1 MKKKMDFIYC
11 LSLSY
16 WTPIKYTA
24 SLKSRPLW
32 RSLVEP
38 GSPVV
43 FHVFSVQKSQ
53 HAPPPSETT
62 TPVHLRLHL
71 HLPRLIFTHPPHVLF
86 IHPSFSLSFYHSPSL
101 SIRSGTTSSSLV
113 VKKNNFFFCVF
124 VLKKNVFFL
133 FEVFAFFCLFVAP
146 LPPTTATTTTSSP
159 SPFYPHPYKDFKK
172 DCPPPLHPPKKIY
185 I

>member
-1 MKKKMDFIYC
+1 MDFIYC

-62 TPVHLRLHL
+62 TPVHLRLRL

-113 VKKNNFFFCVF
+113 VKKKNNFFSA
-124 VLKKNVFFL
+124 FL
-133 FEVFAFFCLFVAP
+133 FKKKMFFFCLKCLRFFVC
-146 LPPTTATTTTSSP
+146 S
-159 SPFYPHPYKDFKK
+159 
-172 DCPPPLHPPKKIY
+172 
-185 I
+185 

>member
-1 MKKKMDFIYC
+1 MFFQCRNHNTLRRHPKPQPPFT
-11 LSLSY
+11 S
-16 WTPIKYTA
+16 A
-24 SLKSRPLW
+24 STSTFPASFLLI
-32 RSLVEP
+32 
-38 GSPVV
+38 
-43 FHVFSVQKSQ
+43 
-53 HAPPPSETT
+53 
-62 TPVHLRLHL
+62 LHMCCSS
-71 HLPRLIFTHPPHVLF
+71 

-172 DCPPPLHPPKKIY
+172 DCPPPPPPQKKYIY
-185 I
+185 EYFSPK

>member
-1 MKKKMDFIYC
+1 MDFIYC

-62 TPVHLRLHL
+62 TPVHLRLRL

-113 VKKNNFFFCVF
+113 VKKKQLFFPRFCF
-124 VLKKNVFFL
+124 KKNVFFL

-146 LPPTTATTTTSSP
+146 LPHHRHHHNLLPLPLLP
-159 SPFYPHPYKDFKK
+159 SPIQRF
-172 DCPPPLHPPKKIY
+172 
-185 I
+185 

>member
-1 MKKKMDFIYC
+1 MDFIYC

-62 TPVHLRLHL
+62 TPVHLRLHF

-113 VKKNNFFFCVF
+113 VKKKQLFFPRFCF
-124 VLKKNVFFL
+124 KKNVFFL

-146 LPPTTATTTTSSP
+146 LPHHRHHHNLLPLPLLP
-159 SPFYPHPYKDFKK
+159 SPIQRF
-172 DCPPPLHPPKKIY
+172 
-185 I
+185 

>member
-1 MKKKMDFIYC
+1 MDFIYC

-113 VKKNNFFFCVF
+113 VKKQLLFPRFCF
-124 VLKKNVFFL
+124 KKNVFFL

-146 LPPTTATTTTSSP
+146 LPHHRHHHNLLPLPLLP
-159 SPFYPHPYKDFKK
+159 SPIQRF
-172 DCPPPLHPPKKIY
+172 
-185 I
+185 

>member
-1 MKKKMDFIYC
+1 MDFIYC

-62 TPVHLRLHL
+62 TPVHLHLRLRL

-113 VKKNNFFFCVF
+113 VKKKQLFFPRFCF
-124 VLKKNVFFL
+124 KKNVFFL

-146 LPPTTATTTTSSP
+146 LPHHRHHHNLLPLPLLP
-159 SPFYPHPYKDFKK
+159 SPIQRF
-172 DCPPPLHPPKKIY
+172 
-185 I
+185 